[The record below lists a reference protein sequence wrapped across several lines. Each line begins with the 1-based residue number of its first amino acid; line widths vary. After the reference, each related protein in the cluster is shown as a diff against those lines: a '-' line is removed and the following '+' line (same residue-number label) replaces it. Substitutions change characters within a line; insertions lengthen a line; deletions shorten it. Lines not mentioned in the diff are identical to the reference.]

1 MSRILTYEFEG
12 HDLNENRIPILILL
26 ALEMTQLSNVWITDN
41 FFDSTI
47 IGDQN
52 IQKLWHF

>member
-1 MSRILTYEFEG
+1 MSRILTYDFES

-26 ALEMTQLSNVWITDN
+26 ALEVTQLSNVWITDN